1 MGELEAHAV
10 MRVTPAMLVTPG
22 VAEAAAEAAEAVR
35 GSLSGNPAAQAQAI
49 QAMGDREALAL
60 TVSLSTELRVTPVMR
75 ARQVITV
82 IPERAQTQVPQATPA
97 MRAQT
102 ETQVLQAQT
111 VTVRQTAMRA
121 TPEARALM
129 VTPEI
134 RVMRGVVQTLVGPR
148 RTLGPDKTG
157 PTETQVIQVPQV
169 RALIQ
174 VQPEVPAIRGPT
186 AMRAIQ
192 VPPEA
197 EPEVGVPHQTLGPA
211 KTARTAMPEIQGR
224 QARELQAGALPQ
236 TLGPVKTVQTVMP
249 ETRAQ
254 QVRVRQTAARLRVIG
269 PVSLERMVTPAMLE
283 QTALEPPPVIRAVQA
298 TPE

>member
-1 MGELEAHAV
+1 
-10 MRVTPAMLVTPG
+10 
-22 VAEAAAEAAEAVR
+22 
-35 GSLSGNPAAQAQAI
+35 
-49 QAMGDREALAL
+49 
-60 TVSLSTELRVTPVMR
+60 MR

-82 IPERAQTQVPQATPA
+82 AQVQVLTPVPQATPV

-121 TPEARALM
+121 TPEARALT
-129 VTPEI
+129 VTPET

-157 PTETQVIQVPQV
+157 PTETQVILAVQV

-174 VQPEVPAIRGPT
+174 VQPEVPEMQGLMG
-186 AMRAIQ
+186 MRALQ
-192 VPPEA
+192 VPLVP

-211 KTARTAMPEIQGR
+211 KTARTAMPEIQG
-224 QARELQAGALPQ
+224 QQGRELQAGALHP

-254 QVRVRQTAARLRVIG
+254 QVRVRQTAALLQVIG